1 MCVRVKS
8 NGSST
13 SFISQQLP
21 THMCKAI
28 HLLYIQV
35 TYIWWF
41 VFINYVATSGFQVT
55 PTPSFHELEERLKT
69 HLQMITTGYRLNLR
83 VSFLNLQLWGFYSDS
98 QACKYT
104 CPNAHSNQL

>member
-55 PTPSFHELEERLKT
+55 PTPSFHELEERLKP
-69 HLQMITTGYRLNLR
+69 I
-83 VSFLNLQLWGFYSDS
+83 F
-98 QACKYT
+98 K
-104 CPNAHSNQL
+104 